1 MRRIYN
7 RRRNHTG
14 LFIMTET
21 NEQPTPPIAEVLI
34 STGVQL
40 AQEQNMKLA
49 ELVGHFQIATF
60 EVFNRNVAAAQASQD
75 KPADQ
80 PVEPAADADT
90 PGQVVAFQ
98 DEAED
103 KDEK

>member
-1 MRRIYN
+1 
-7 RRRNHTG
+7 
-14 LFIMTET
+14 MTET

-49 ELVGHFQIATF
+49 ELVGHYQIATF
-60 EVFNRNVAAAQASQD
+60 EVFNRNVAAAQASQG
-75 KPADQ
+75 KPAVQ
-80 PVEPAADADT
+80 PDEPAGDADT
-90 PGQVVAFQ
+90 PGQVVAFEGE
-98 DEAED
+98 DED

>member
-1 MRRIYN
+1 
-7 RRRNHTG
+7 
-14 LFIMTET
+14 MTEE
-21 NEQPTPPIAEVLI
+21 NENPTPPIAEVLI

-49 ELVGHFQIATF
+49 ELVGHFQIATL
-60 EVFNRNVAAAQASQD
+60 EVFTRNVAAAHAAKASS
-75 KPADQ
+75 DQ
-80 PVEPAADADT
+80 PSEPAEGGDT